1 MTTHTGSD
9 AREFLLRTQNYLEQ
23 QEALN
28 GLPLGLAMQL
38 CAYPINTL
46 REPLFVV
53 VYDGDTVVAAAIHT
67 PPYNMVLACD
77 SDNYREIIATIINLL
92 DERHYTIPGIV
103 SREPIALAFAEQIQS
118 RTGQD
123 FSTAMQM
130 RLYALSSVDLPTRQK
145 GFLRMATEDDLNTVV
160 DWTIEFQR
168 EALPH
173 EPASSPRETILKRIQ
188 REEFALWDDNGPVS
202 MAARARATRSVIT
215 VNYVYT
221 PRELRGHGYATACVA
236 AFSERLLDEGFRQCI
251 LFTDL
256 ANPTSNSIYQKM
268 GYHPLCDFTHYH
280 FEAGL

>member
-1 MTTHTGSD
+1 MTTYTGTD
-9 AREFLLRTQNYLEQ
+9 AREFLLRTQDYLEQ

-28 GLPLGLAMQL
+28 GLPLGLALQL
-38 CAYPINTL
+38 RAHPVNTL
-46 REPLFVV
+46 REPLFVA

-67 PPYNMVLACD
+67 PPYNMVLACN
-77 SDNYREIIATIINLL
+77 SDNYREIISTIIDLL
-92 DERHYTIPGIV
+92 KEKHYTVPGIV
-103 SREPIALAFAEQIQS
+103 SREPVALAFAEQMKS
-118 RTGQD
+118 RTGQA

-130 RLYALSSVDLPTRQK
+130 RLYALSSVDLPTRQT
-145 GFLRMATEDDLNTVV
+145 GFLRIATEADLDTVV

-188 REEFALWDDNGPVS
+188 REEFALWDDDGPVS
-202 MAARARATRSVIT
+202 MVARARATRSVIT

-221 PRELRGHGYATACVA
+221 PQELRGHGYATACVA
-236 AFSERLLDEGFRQCI
+236 AFSERLLGEGFRQCI

-268 GYHPLCDFTHYH
+268 GYHPLCDFTHYR
-280 FEAGL
+280 FEATL

>member
-1 MTTHTGSD
+1 MTTYTGTD
-9 AREFLLRTQNYLEQ
+9 AQEFLLRAQNYLEQ

-38 CAYPINTL
+38 RAYPVNTL

-53 VYDGDTVVAAAIHT
+53 VYDGDRVVAAAIHT

-77 SDNYREIIATIINLL
+77 SDNYREIIATIISLL
-92 DERHYTIPGIV
+92 EETHHTIPGIV

-130 RLYALSSVDLPTRQK
+130 RLYALSSVDLPARQK
-145 GFLRMATEDDLNTVV
+145 GFLRIATEDDIDTVV

-173 EPASSPRETILKRIQ
+173 EPVSSPRETILKRIQ
-188 REEFALWDDNGPVS
+188 REEFALWDDGGPVS

-236 AFSERLLDEGFRQCI
+236 AFSERLLDEGFQQCI

-268 GYHPLCDFTHYH
+268 GYYPLCDFTHYR